1 MKKSNNIAKYLSGFF
16 EEYLSA
22 ERGVSP
28 NTMRS
33 YGATFASF
41 LDFMKSIRKLEADK
55 LTIEHVNRKNILGF
69 LEWLQTNKESS
80 ISTRNQ
86 RLAAIHTFCKYM
98 QYEDVT
104 HLQQWQ
110 EVLGIKKKMSI
121 RNSMNYLTLDAVKV
135 LLEQIPINN
144 KRSRRDLAILSLLY
158 ETGSRVQELI
168 DLRPVDICLTKPCYV
183 TLFGKGRKRRIV
195 PIQDAQVAI
204 IDKYMEENH
213 LHEPRMNQRPLFQ
226 NNRGGKLTSAG
237 VTYILK
243 KYVAMARNYTEDL
256 FPDKISPHTLRHS
269 KAMHLL
275 QAGLNLVYIRDILG
289 HVSIQTTEIYAR
301 ADSKQKR
308 EALEKAYVSIIPYTE
323 IHKSSWE
330 VDSELKTWLKNL
342 GR

>member
-1 MKKSNNIAKYLSGFF
+1 MKKSNSFAKYLRDFF
-16 EEYLSA
+16 SEYLSA

-33 YGATFASF
+33 YGTTFASF
-41 LDFMKSIRKLEADK
+41 LDFMKVKKKIEAEKLA
-55 LTIEHVNRKNILGF
+55 LEHLSRQNILDF
-69 LEWLQTNKESS
+69 LEWLQTYKDSS

-86 RLAAIHTFCKYM
+86 RLAAIHAFCKYM

-104 HLQQWQ
+104 RLQQWQ
-110 EVLGIKKKMSI
+110 EVLGVKMKKTIKSTV
-121 RNSMNYLTLDAVKV
+121 SYLTLDAVKV
-135 LLEQIPINN
+135 LLEQIPLDNM
-144 KRSRRDLAILSLLY
+144 RSRRDLAILSLLY
-158 ETGSRVQELI
+158 ETGARVQELI
-168 DLRPVDICLTKPCYV
+168 DLRPVDVCLTKPCYV
-183 TLFGKGRKRRIV
+183 TLYGKGSKRRIV

-204 IDKYMEENH
+204 IEKYMEENH

-226 NNRGGKLTSAG
+226 NGRGGKLTGAG
-237 VTYILK
+237 VTYILNR
-243 KYVAMARNYTEDL
+243 YVAMARNSTVDL
-256 FPDKISPHTLRHS
+256 IPDKISPHSLRHS

-308 EALEKAYVSIIPYTE
+308 EALENAYAPIIPNMETL
-323 IHKSSWE
+323 KSSWE